1 MNQIDRYTLLEQFH
15 KESHQSI
22 HMAIHKDKDHEIA
35 LVNRIDRN
43 GPLSEETFLQLVR
56 HLNNVSFYDIADQFT
71 LVTQYHGGMPL
82 ISYVSRMR
90 PSDDDR
96 LQLFNDV
103 LRGMMDYDSL
113 SAEFKSALMD
123 AQQIVVNKGN
133 VNFNE
138 VLFLKNLQNPVD
150 FHQRIRDIGNLILKD
165 VQSPIARHVL
175 AFLQSQAFADNASV
189 KSIFSQCQRLLQGDA
204 MVLVDAYSSQPQS
217 VYIAVDPYL
226 QEPLASEAIEAISI
240 DGIDASVI
248 GAEDDDQGINVGNE
262 AYRDTFD
269 QIVKETPDTSPE
281 VASNDATNNATDDIF
296 TAIPSAFPID
306 DPWQKEDLVTTP
318 VQSAP
323 TTVAPVVAPVEE
335 VATAPK
341 VSEIHI
347 GLTEKRQKPER
358 QKRTGGSAGALR
370 FIWQGLLLVALL
382 LAVVWYVF
390 LKEETP
396 APPFASYQV
405 VASKSGWTLQ
415 SNAIAYA
422 PATLA
427 KYQWKVIYNSDII
440 AESDAAE
447 FTFKPKENGD
457 YQIILTVTD
466 SYGQISQPF
475 INVLHFDGTLELPT
489 DQPTTEATEDPLGGI
504 PASENPGEVIEDN
517 VNYQGAPSSQRLFK
531 PSDKRYG
538 ILQQKNIFVS
548 KGDVLSLWLKA
559 SDLKA
564 VDMYLV
570 GYKDDKVV
578 YEQTWQFTPV
588 TAQFEKTQH
597 TFESHGLDRIELF
610 VQSENAY
617 VWYDS
622 YAIDTIK

>member
-35 LVNRIDRN
+35 LVNRIDRD
-43 GPLSEETFLQLVR
+43 GPLSEDTFLQLVR
-56 HLNNVSFYDIADQFT
+56 HLNNVSFYDVADQFT

-90 PSDDDR
+90 PSDEDR

-103 LRGMMDYDSL
+103 LRGMIDYDSL
-113 SAEFKSALMD
+113 SADFKSVLMD
-123 AQQIVVNKGN
+123 AQQIVVNKGT

-138 VLFLKNLQNPVD
+138 ILFLKNLQNPVD
-150 FHQRIRDIGNLILKD
+150 FHQRIRDIGSMILKD

-175 AFLQSQAFADNASV
+175 AFLQSQAFADNSSV

-204 MVLVDAYSSQPQS
+204 MVLVDAYSPQPQS

-226 QEPLASEAIEAISI
+226 QEPLATEAIEAISI
-240 DGIDASVI
+240 DKQPDRDAFRETDNEPLEAAPVVP
-248 GAEDDDQGINVGNE
+248 INIISDNTLNDTPSSE
-262 AYRDTFD
+262 A
-269 QIVKETPDTSPE
+269 P
-281 VASNDATNNATDDIF
+281 
-296 TAIPSAFPID
+296 
-306 DPWQKEDLVTTP
+306 TP
-318 VQSAP
+318 VQN
-323 TTVAPVVAPVEE
+323 TTAAVIPAEE
-335 VATAPK
+335 TITAPK

-347 GLTEKRQKPER
+347 GLTEKREKSEG
-358 QKRTGGSAGALR
+358 QKRTAGGAGAMR
-370 FIWQGLLLVALL
+370 FIWQGLLLVAIL

-396 APPFASYQV
+396 SPPFASYQV

-422 PATLA
+422 PATLS

-489 DQPTTEATEDPLGGI
+489 DKPTTETTEDPLGGI
-504 PASENPGEVIEDN
+504 PASTKPGEVIEDT

-538 ILQQKNIFVS
+538 IIQQKNIFVS

-559 SDLKA
+559 SDLKS
-564 VDMYLV
+564 VEMYLV
-570 GYKDDKVV
+570 GYKNGKVV

-610 VQSENAY
+610 VQSPNAY
-617 VWYDS
+617 VWYDT